1 MPRVRRPGEVR
12 NRTARHEFAT
22 TDSVT
27 AGLVLSG
34 NQIKAIRAGKIDITG
49 AYVRVLAN
57 RDGKLEAWVHGLTV
71 GNETQS
77 VFKLLLTRDQID
89 RFLGLSQQKKA
100 TLVVTKGHFL
110 HGFFKLD
117 VAPGKRLKTHD
128 RRDQLRA
135 ADLKRDAEREL

>member
-1 MPRVRRPGEVR
+1 MKDVR

-22 TDSVT
+22 ADALT
-27 AGLVLSG
+27 AGVVLTG
-34 NQIKAIRAGKIDITG
+34 LQIKAIRAGKIDITG
-49 AYVRVLAN
+49 AYVRVLPN

-77 VFKLLLTRDQID
+77 VFKLLLTRSQID
-89 RFLGLSQQKKA
+89 HFLGLSQQKKA
-100 TLVVTKGHFL
+100 TLVVTRGHFV
-110 HGFFKLD
+110 HGYFKLD

-135 ADLKRDAEREL
+135 ADLQRDAEREL